1 MSDSNVTV
9 PTGGLPN
16 WMRPTTIEGA
26 MQLAE
31 MFAKSDF
38 VPQAHKGKP
47 GNILVAMQI
56 AATRD
61 VQLLSVLQN
70 VAVINGRPCIWGDF
84 ALALCRRHPEFE
96 DIEERIEE
104 GNGTLAAV
112 CTIKRR
118 GQTPVVQRFSKADA
132 QIAGLWGKSGPWTQY
147 PTRMLTMRARS
158 WAMRNAFPD
167 ALLGLSITEEA
178 QDIPA
183 EQSPSVEVRK
193 SGVSAVRA
201 ALGITEDPVDASLP
215 NPTPAEMPLDDAPV
229 YGDPTD
235 APAPA
240 RPKPQPMQR
249 TALQTRLAAE
259 WKASGRS
266 ADEFE
271 GFAQAVIGKPC
282 ADNDEERQRLIDA
295 LLSGGGA

>member
-1 MSDSNVTV
+1 MSDPTMPVL
-9 PTGGLPN
+9 TGGLPG
-16 WMRPTTIEGA
+16 WMRPSTFDGA

-31 MFAKSDF
+31 MFARSDF
-38 VPQAHKGKP
+38 APAAHKGKP
-47 GNILVAMQI
+47 GNILVAMQV
-56 AATRD
+56 ATQLD
-61 VQLLSVLQN
+61 VPLLPVLQN
-70 VAVINGRPCIWGDF
+70 IAVINGRPSVWGDF

-104 GNGTLAAV
+104 GNGTIAAV
-112 CTIKRR
+112 CVIKRR

-132 QIAGLWGKSGPWTQY
+132 QLAGLWDKAGPWKQY
-147 PTRMLTMRARS
+147 PKRMLTMRARS

-167 ALLGLSITEEA
+167 ALLGLSIAEEA

-201 ALGITEDPVDASLP
+201 ALGIAEDPVEAALP
-215 NPTPAEMPLDDAPV
+215 DPTPAEMPLEDAPV

-240 RPKPQPMQR
+240 PARPQPMQR
-249 TALQTRLAAE
+249 TALQTQLATE

-266 ADEFE
+266 VDEF
-271 GFAQAVIGKPC
+271 GDFAQSVIGKPR
-282 ADNDEERQRLIDA
+282 ADNDEDRQRLIDA